1 MLTEQTDRQT
11 DRQMGRQRDTSS
23 GSQTDG
29 RHIKAALLAGQQA
42 ELDDSHCGLDDNR
55 RGCLVPSLS
64 RSLRCCSLYGKNAT
78 IPVLPTHVE
87 GAGEREREVE
97 SGEVDGQQQLN
108 SFAQL
113 QLCCR
118 LLQASATAT
127 ATAFQSLFFVP
138 RVSSVCQAI
147 CNASLTAI
155 KRTINMLD

>member
-1 MLTEQTDRQT
+1 MLTEQTEGQT
-11 DRQMGRQRDTSS
+11 DRQADGERDTSS

-55 RGCLVPSLS
+55 RGCLVLSLS

-87 GAGEREREVE
+87 GAGERERWRVE

-127 ATAFQSLFFVP
+127 ATAFQSLFF
-138 RVSSVCQAI
+138 RAKGI
-147 CNASLTAI
+147 ISLSG
-155 KRTINMLD
+155 NL